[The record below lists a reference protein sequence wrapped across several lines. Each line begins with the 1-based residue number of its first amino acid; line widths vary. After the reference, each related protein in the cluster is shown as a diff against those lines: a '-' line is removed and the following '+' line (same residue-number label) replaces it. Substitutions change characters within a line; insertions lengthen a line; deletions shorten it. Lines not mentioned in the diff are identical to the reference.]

1 MAGSV
6 QEGLRILRISEICRI
21 NLFIVVHNHNS
32 NLTHMQKQQIIYRNI
47 TKPSNDEYV
56 FSISRMTTNNKI
68 GQGIQEWTK

>member
-21 NLFIVVHNHNS
+21 NLLIVVHNHNA

-47 TKPSNDEYV
+47 KKPSNDEYV
-56 FSISRMTTNNKI
+56 FSMKSYDH
-68 GQGIQEWTK
+68 Q